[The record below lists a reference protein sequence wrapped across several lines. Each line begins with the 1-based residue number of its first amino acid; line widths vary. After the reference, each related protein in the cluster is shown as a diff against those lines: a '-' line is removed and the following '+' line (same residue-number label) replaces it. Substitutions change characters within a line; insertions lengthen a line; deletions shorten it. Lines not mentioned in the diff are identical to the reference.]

1 MNSSTPYVTFTHSHS
16 GQTIAAITKYRRF
29 EITIN
34 SQGDNFV
41 AELIWL
47 SKEGQVTSL
56 ASGFSDTIVSN
67 LLLSVLKKIV
77 GMINGRSAIEDEA
90 SMLYL
95 ILEGSAHLISLDDVK
110 TLLADNHM
118 GFSAAKI

>member
-1 MNSSTPYVTFTHSHS
+1 MSHNHL

-34 SQGDNFV
+34 SQGNNFV
-41 AELIWL
+41 AELLWS
-47 SKEGQVTSL
+47 SKEGQVMSL
-56 ASGFSDTIVSN
+56 VSGFSDTNVSN
-67 LLLSVLKKIV
+67 LLLSVLKKI
-77 GMINGRSAIEDEA
+77 GEMINGRSAIEDEA
-90 SMLYL
+90 SMFYL
-95 ILEGSAHLISLDDVK
+95 ILEGSAHFISLDDVK